1 MTRPQQGHTVQEGD
15 NVLAVVDEIV
25 RQAEATVIGGPGL
38 WRPATA
44 TVMGAYVVGACLLVA
59 ARIVARALV
68 QRRRRR
74 GR

>member
-1 MTRPQQGHTVQEGD
+1 MTRTQQGRATTEGD

-25 RQAEATVIGGPGL
+25 RQAHASADDQPVVF
-38 WRPATA
+38 RPSTA
-44 TVMGAYVVGACLLVA
+44 TLMGAYILGACLLAA

>member
-1 MTRPQQGHTVQEGD
+1 MTRPQQGRVAPEGD
-15 NVLAVVDEIV
+15 NVLAMVDEIV
-25 RQAEATVIGGPGL
+25 LQAQATVNGGPGL

-44 TVMGAYVVGACLLVA
+44 TVMGAYVLGACLLVA